1 MCACCDLFYFFKH
14 FKLLSN
20 LSVTSCIYNNQ
31 ASYDDIQSSNQ
42 HSGEEADETH
52 CFHALQNL
60 HVPGSIILLHLLIL
74 NVFISA
80 YIISLSR
87 WSLSSWEIENSRA
100 FYRSSTCSISYLIKL
115 NPFKRRI
122 STAVINNLQLFSHA
136 SLYYSL
142 SLVLCCMCGFF
153 DMT

>member
-1 MCACCDLFYFFKH
+1 MHAVIYFIFFKH

-31 ASYDDIQSSNQ
+31 ASYDDIQSCNQ

-87 WSLSSWEIENSRA
+87 
-100 FYRSSTCSISYLIKL
+100 
-115 NPFKRRI
+115 
-122 STAVINNLQLFSHA
+122 
-136 SLYYSL
+136 
-142 SLVLCCMCGFF
+142 
-153 DMT
+153 

>member
-1 MCACCDLFYFFKH
+1 MPSQVFFFNKRKGCVHAVIYFIFFKH

-20 LSVTSCIYNNQ
+20 LPVTSCIYNNQ
-31 ASYDDIQSSNQ
+31 ASYDDIQSCNQ

-80 YIISLSR
+80 YIISLS
-87 WSLSSWEIENSRA
+87 L
-100 FYRSSTCSISYLIKL
+100 
-115 NPFKRRI
+115 
-122 STAVINNLQLFSHA
+122 
-136 SLYYSL
+136 
-142 SLVLCCMCGFF
+142 
-153 DMT
+153 